1 MLTLHYWPGYCSLA
15 THIVL
20 RWIGVPYRLQLADHA
35 TRQSSGFKQLNPS
48 STVPV
53 LVDEDG
59 WALSQNVAV
68 LNYLAEQHPHAHLG
82 GDDARDRASVNRWL
96 GYINSDVHK
105 TFSPLMHP
113 ERLPGDQAAQQQA
126 LDNAKAALRKHF
138 EVLDQAL
145 CQHQWIAGERRSI
158 ADPYLFVL
166 TRWARAKG
174 VDLTGLDGVAWHFG
188 RMSSDPDV
196 QEALAE
202 EGLSGSELAARPD
215 SEETI

>member
-35 TRQSSGFKQLNPS
+35 MRQSGGFKQLNPS

-68 LNYLAEQHPHAHLG
+68 LNYLAEQHPQARLG
-82 GDDARDRASVNRWL
+82 GDDARGRAHVNRWL

-105 TFSPLMHP
+105 AFSPLMHP
-113 ERLPGDQAAQQQA
+113 ERLPGDRATQQQA
-126 LDNAKAALRKHF
+126 LDNAKATLHKHFGVLDEPLRKH
-138 EVLDQAL
+138 A
-145 CQHQWIAGERRSI
+145 WIAGERRSI

-174 VDLTGLDGVAWHFG
+174 VNLSGLEGVAAHFD
-188 RMSSDPDV
+188 RMSADPEV
-196 QEALAE
+196 QAALAE
-202 EGLSGSELAARPD
+202 EGLAGSGLTARPD
-215 SEETI
+215 PEETR